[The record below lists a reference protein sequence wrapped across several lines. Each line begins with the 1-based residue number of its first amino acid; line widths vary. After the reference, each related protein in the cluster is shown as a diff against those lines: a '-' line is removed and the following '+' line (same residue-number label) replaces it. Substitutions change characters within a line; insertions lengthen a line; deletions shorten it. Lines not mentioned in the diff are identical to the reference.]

1 VKIGSILFCNILIS
15 LFSTI
20 KELLF
25 CFVKLINHIFTN
37 KKYDILTKKYLI
49 YDEHIGET
57 MEQNHAPLDKNVIVC
72 SESENECALV
82 DLSILV

>member
-1 VKIGSILFCNILIS
+1 LQYTDITFFNNQRVTFLFRH
-15 LFSTI
+15 
-20 KELLF
+20 
-25 CFVKLINHIFTN
+25 KLINHIFTN

>member
-1 VKIGSILFCNILIS
+1 
-15 LFSTI
+15 
-20 KELLF
+20 
-25 CFVKLINHIFTN
+25 
-37 KKYDILTKKYLI
+37 LTKKYLI